1 MRVTP
6 STACGNSFRHDF
18 GGKLLPPPA
27 RTPSTACGRSPSLE
41 EGGLWG
47 GVRGTSKY
55 RRERAKGDRGDRKA
69 PICNRRQGRR
79 AWPTGE
85 PGGVEKGNF
94 STGDGRGT
102 PSTAC
107 GRSPSLGEGGLW
119 GEGTSKLLREGA
131 KGLRGDRKAPIYNR
145 PQNRRFCWA
154 RNPMGNDCIACGLC
168 GHALR

>member
-1 MRVTP
+1 MRR
-6 STACGNSFRHDF
+6 GNSFYRVRARNSFHR
-18 GGKLLPPPA
+18 LRAVPLP
-27 RTPSTACGRSPSLE
+27 RGGRSLGRGAGGRRNGQVSLR
-41 EGGLWG
+41 
-47 GVRGTSKY
+47 GV
-55 RRERAKGDRGDRKA
+55 KGDRGDRKA

-107 GRSPSLGEGGLW
+107 GRSPSLEEGGLW